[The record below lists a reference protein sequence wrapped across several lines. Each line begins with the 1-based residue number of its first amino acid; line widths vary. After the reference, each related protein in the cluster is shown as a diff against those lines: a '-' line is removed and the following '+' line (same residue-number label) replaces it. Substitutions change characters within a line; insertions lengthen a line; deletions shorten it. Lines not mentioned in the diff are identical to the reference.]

1 MVQEHTCLFSSI
13 GDSANFTKPLHDLA
27 KDFVEIA
34 LGVPQGS
41 PNNKNL
47 HYVVQKAMQCSPKK
61 TSMEELNSLLKSN
74 LPADKFG
81 QAEAMLAQL
90 MNQTKISATND
101 VTAAAAAS
109 SQGLPADSELRS
121 IDKVSLPH
129 VDVQFKLLEWKEK
142 IQKWRE
148 AAKEMEDEGCRPK
161 DLDSK
166 SNSPLKRARKVPQ
179 MC

>member
-1 MVQEHTCLFSSI
+1 MDQSDQRRVALWLKVQEEGDTKNTVPAWKPVWFKNTHTFSSI

-27 KDFVEIA
+27 KDFVEITQ
-34 LGVPQGS
+34 GVPQGS

-47 HYVVQKAMQCSPKK
+47 HYIVQKAMQYSPKK

-142 IQKWRE
+142 IQKWRG
-148 AAKEMEDEGCRPK
+148 K
-161 DLDSK
+161 
-166 SNSPLKRARKVPQ
+166 
-179 MC
+179 

>member
-1 MVQEHTCLFSSI
+1 
-13 GDSANFTKPLHDLA
+13 
-27 KDFVEIA
+27 
-34 LGVPQGS
+34 
-41 PNNKNL
+41 
-47 HYVVQKAMQCSPKK
+47 MQYSPKK

-81 QAEAMLAQL
+81 QAERQCWLSQL
-90 MNQTKISATND
+90 MNQQTKTSAAAAAAATND

-148 AAKEMEDEGCRPK
+148 VV
-161 DLDSK
+161 K
-166 SNSPLKRARKVPQ
+166 SWSGFR
-179 MC
+179 